1 MRLKCWTQAVFRMAD
16 SKKPAATLPVR
27 RLPHPWP
34 FPVSVVAGVI
44 VRNVAVK
51 RRPDLS
57 KIEDAML

>member
-1 MRLKCWTQAVFRMAD
+1 MTRT
-16 SKKPAATLPVR
+16 KPPASPATPPVR

>member
-1 MRLKCWTQAVFRMAD
+1 MSD
-16 SKKPAATLPVR
+16 PKKPSATLPVR

-51 RRPDLS
+51 RRPDLKS
-57 KIEDAML
+57 LEDATL

>member
-1 MRLKCWTQAVFRMAD
+1 MAD
-16 SKKPAATLPVR
+16 PKKPAATLPVR

-34 FPVSVVAGVI
+34 FPVSVVGSKL